1 MRAWL
6 RARPLLRCFCAYVAV
21 EAVVLICHTVLTALL
36 RERSLAASMLAGD
49 LSPSLLG
56 GIALIVVRLALL
68 IFVPVLAAAHLAYAA
83 ARRAPARTLTGRS
96 GVAGCPDRPRAV
108 ASS

>member
-6 RARPLLRCFCAYVAV
+6 RARPLLRCLSIYVAA

-56 GIALIVVRLALL
+56 GVGLVVVRLALL
-68 IFVPVLAAAHLAYAA
+68 IFVPALAVAHLVYALVRRVLA
-83 ARRAPARTLTGRS
+83 RTITNRAV
-96 GVAGCPDRPRAV
+96 VAGCPDRPRAV